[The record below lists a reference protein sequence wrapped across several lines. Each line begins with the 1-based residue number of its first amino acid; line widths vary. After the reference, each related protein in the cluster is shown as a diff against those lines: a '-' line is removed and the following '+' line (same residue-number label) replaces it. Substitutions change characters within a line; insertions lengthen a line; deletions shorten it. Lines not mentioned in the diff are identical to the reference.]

1 MMKTFMSL
9 LIFKLIGCALLV
21 MAIAPADAQTVPPK
35 ARVDNVTDEYFGVR
49 VTDPYRWMEDLKS
62 DEMQKWMK
70 AQADYAQNHLEPLAL
85 REEILKRLTE
95 VSSASGAVNN
105 IRRRGNLFFFLRRG
119 PDENDFKLYVR
130 EGLTGADRLLV
141 DPTKAGGD
149 GKRYSLGGWS
159 VSQDGKYVSYNIAA
173 SGSEESELRVVE
185 VASGRDTGERID
197 RIFGGAGSWLPDGKS
212 FFVQRRPKLAP
223 NAPAV
228 EKFQKLRTYIHRL
241 GTNPDDDTPVF
252 GYGLNADIPDGID
265 MIWSVETQPH
275 WDFALATMFTGVTP
289 EKQYYVAPLSALQQT
304 PVPWRKIVSFADEV
318 SSFDIRGD
326 DLYLLTYK
334 NTPRYKLIRTSL
346 ANPDLSKAEIVFPVG
361 EAVLRSFKAQRDALY
376 VDALDGGNYRTWRVD
391 YKTKKADPLNLPYD
405 GAAYLAANEPDDE
418 GIYFNLISWTK
429 SREHFRYNPKTGR
442 AEPTNLIPP
451 HPVDMSHIESVTA
464 RARSHDGVMVPLV
477 IIYKKGIKRDGTNPT
492 LMHGYGAYGIEN
504 TSPLFDTDSLPW
516 LERGG
521 IIVWT
526 GIRGGGEYGEEW
538 HLAGKQKTKP
548 NTWKDFIACAEYL
561 IAEKYTSP
569 RHLGIKGVSAGG
581 ILISNSIAERPDL
594 FGAAI
599 IGVGM
604 NNTLR
609 YETTANG
616 PGNIP
621 QFGTIKT
628 EEGFKALLAM
638 DGYHKI
644 KDGVKYPAVLLTH
657 GINDPRVDAW
667 MSAKMAARLQAATA
681 SGKPVLLRVDYDAG
695 HGVGSTKEQQNK
707 QLADEFAFL
716 FNQLGGTR

>member
-1 MMKTFMSL
+1 MKIFRPL
-9 LIFKLIGCALLV
+9 LIVKPISCALLLTFV
-21 MAIAPADAQTVPPK
+21 ATTQAQTGPPK
-35 ARVDNVTDEYFGVR
+35 ARVDNVMDEYFGVR
-49 VTDPYRWMEDLKS
+49 VIDPYRWMEDLKS
-62 DEMQKWMK
+62 DETRRWMK
-70 AQADYAQNHLEPLAL
+70 AQADYAKNYLERLPS

-95 VSSASGAVNN
+95 VSSASGMVWN
-105 IRRRGNLFFFLRRG
+105 IRPRGNLFFFQRRA

-130 EGLTGADRLLV
+130 EGLSGADRLLV
-141 DPTKAGGD
+141 DPAKAAGD
-149 GKRYSLGGWS
+149 GKRYSLGGWA

-185 VASGRDTGERID
+185 VASGRDVGERID
-197 RIFGGAGSWLPDGKS
+197 RIVGSPGSWLPDGRS

-223 NAPAV
+223 NAPAT
-228 EKFQKLRTYIHRL
+228 EKFQKFRTFIHRL
-241 GTNPDDDTPVF
+241 GTSPDDDRPVF

-265 MIWSVETQPH
+265 MIWSVETQPN
-275 WDFALATMFTGVTP
+275 WDFALASMFTGVTP
-289 EKQYYVAPLSALQQT
+289 EKEYYVAPLAALNQT

-318 SSFDIRGD
+318 SAFDIRGD

-346 ANPDLSKAEIVFPVG
+346 SKPDLSKAETVFPAG
-361 EAVLRSFKAQRDALY
+361 EAVLRTFKAQRDALY

-391 YKTKKADPLNLPYD
+391 YRTKKAEPLRLPYD
-405 GAAYLAANEPDDE
+405 GAAYLATNEPEAE
-418 GIYFNLISWTK
+418 GVYFILTSWTK
-429 SREHFRYNPKTGR
+429 SRAHFRYDPKTGR

-451 HPVDMSHIESVTA
+451 HPVDMSHVEFVNA
-464 RARSHDGVMVPLV
+464 KARSHDGVMVPLV
-477 IIYKKGIKRDGTNPT
+477 IIHRKGLKRDGTNPT
-492 LMHGYGAYGIEN
+492 LMYGYGAYGIEN
-504 TSPLFDTDSLPW
+504 TSPHFNTDSLPW

-561 IAEKYTSP
+561 FAEKYTSP

-581 ILISNSIAERPDL
+581 ILISNTIAERPEL
-594 FGAAI
+594 FAAAI

-616 PGNIP
+616 PGNVP
-621 QFGTIKT
+621 QFGTIRT

-644 KDGVKYPAVLLTH
+644 EDGVKYPTVLLTH

-716 FNQLGGTR
+716 FQHLRKSR